1 MLPRLHCET
10 VYLSLGSNL
19 GDRASHLQ
27 AALESLSQ
35 HLEIAVL
42 SVSSLY
48 ETEPQ
53 DVPDQ
58 PWFLNRAAA
67 ITTDLTPHE
76 LLQVLQTIEREAGRA
91 RTTEVR
97 RGPRPLDLDI
107 LLFGTQS
114 INTPDLTIP
123 HPRITGRR
131 FVLEPLLELNPEL
144 RHPVTNELLSTSLT
158 GITNQAVKR
167 IG

>member
-1 MLPRLHCET
+1 M
-10 VYLSLGSNL
+10 GSNL